1 MTDPIGHA
9 AGSID
14 RWHEN
19 PGIYTSTNGRVM
31 VKDELLNFTVVKWSS
46 LTQDDIILL
55 TLS

>member
-31 VKDELLNFTVVKWSS
+31 VKDELLNFPVVKWSS